1 MEQERRNAVE
11 QESRAKV
18 APQEQENITILC
30 IRVMSLHHT
39 RATALIWCAQKRPEP
54 RKLLVTLGKKASGL
68 WMAWTLGPA
77 AAQVMPREPP
87 LELEALG
94 HH

>member
-1 MEQERRNAVE
+1 MEQEHQEHQNAVE

-18 APQEQENITILC
+18 ALLEQANTITIQH
-30 IRVMSLHHT
+30 IRVTSLCHVRVITPMWH
-39 RATALIWCAQKRPEP
+39 AQRRPEP
-54 RKLLVTLGKKASGL
+54 R

-77 AAQVMPREPP
+77 AAQVMPKEPP

-94 HH
+94 LH

>member
-1 MEQERRNAVE
+1 MRGYIATSHRRCGSRRRSTSRCTRRNAVE
-11 QESRAKV
+11 QESRAKM
-18 APQEQENITILC
+18 APHM
-30 IRVMSLHHT
+30 R
-39 RATALIWCAQKRPEP
+39 
-54 RKLLVTLGKKASGL
+54 LGNLEKEASGF

>member
-1 MEQERRNAVE
+1 MEQEHRNAVE
-11 QESRAKV
+11 QESRAKM
-18 APQEQENITILC
+18 APHMRPGNQEKE
-30 IRVMSLHHT
+30 
-39 RATALIWCAQKRPEP
+39 
-54 RKLLVTLGKKASGL
+54 ASGL

>member
-18 APQEQENITILC
+18 ALQEQENITMLH
-30 IRVMSLHHT
+30 IRVTSLCHVRVITPMWHVL
-39 RATALIWCAQKRPEP
+39 RRPEP
-54 RKLLVTLGKKASGL
+54 R

-77 AAQVMPREPP
+77 AAQVMPKEQP

>member
-1 MEQERRNAVE
+1 MAPHMEALELAD
-11 QESRAKV
+11 
-18 APQEQENITILC
+18 ITILC
-30 IRVMSLHHT
+30 MRVTPLHHI
-39 RATALIWCAQKRPEP
+39 RAIAPMWCAQKCLEP
-54 RKLLVTLGKKASGL
+54 RKLLATLETEASGL

-77 AAQVMPREPP
+77 AAQVMPKEPP

>member
-1 MEQERRNAVE
+1 ME

-30 IRVMSLHHT
+30 IRVTSLHHT
-39 RATALIWCAQKRPEP
+39 RTMAPVWCAQRCLEP
-54 RKLLVTLGKKASGL
+54 RKLQATLETEASGI

-77 AAQVMPREPP
+77 AAQFMPREPP